1 MRRKFQYV
9 ICLAGAGL
17 LAALAAGCTSVSSSS
32 APSSLEKTNLTVGAV
47 PVADEVRLYIAKDR
61 GLFAAEGLNVT
72 IGERGSAS
80 TRWETSAPC

>member
-47 PVADEVRLYIAKDR
+47 PVADEVGLYIAKDR
-61 GLFAAEGLNVT
+61 GLFAEGLNVT
-72 IGERGSAS
+72 
-80 TRWETSAPC
+80 TCTSWRSRPVSRA

>member
-32 APSSLEKTNLTVGAV
+32 APSSLEKTKPDRRRGA
-47 PVADEVRLYIAKDR
+47 R
-61 GLFAAEGLNVT
+61 G
-72 IGERGSAS
+72 
-80 TRWETSAPC
+80 